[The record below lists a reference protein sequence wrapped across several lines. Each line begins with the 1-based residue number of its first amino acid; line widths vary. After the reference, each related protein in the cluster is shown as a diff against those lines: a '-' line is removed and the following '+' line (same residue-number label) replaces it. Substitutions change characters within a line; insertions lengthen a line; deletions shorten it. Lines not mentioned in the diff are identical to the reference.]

1 MGRGL
6 KTENIHYNYE
16 LVVDGNRKYF
26 RTAKCI
32 AKHLELSHA
41 TIRNKINKPDMF
53 FRKYKGVNIEIIK
66 VHIPIFD
73 IRVEQ
78 TKIEY

>member
-1 MGRGL
+1 MTRGSAQ
-6 KTENIHYNYE
+6 NIHYNYE
-16 LVVDGNRKYF
+16 LIVDDTRQYF

-32 AKHLELSHA
+32 ATHLGLSHA
-41 TIRNKINKPDMF
+41 TIRNKITNPKQN
-53 FRKYKGVNIEIIK
+53 FRKYKGINIQIIK
-66 VHIPIFD
+66 VHIPIYD